1 MNNNNKG
8 KNMTNLKKLGLSAL
22 AGSLVAVSAQA
33 GEIAVTGSANVTYVT
48 GEKVN
53 GGKTIGTDRDVAFT
67 GTGEMDN
74 GWTFKVSTLLT
85 DAYAVSSSFTSLTMG
100 SLGTVSFGTDTGGAS
115 YKYDEEVPQAYEQI
129 SDAQQTSANI
139 VGNQMDSNSIVYNSP
154 SFDIAGASISLDAE
168 FSPNANGAGAGD
180 GATTTKVSAYD
191 SATDGFGG
199 NFGKG
204 YGLGA
209 TIKYAGLTAG
219 AYGSERENRDP
230 TTTLAAGKVRDAF
243 EGVWYA
249 KYSVGPVS
257 FGYSESYL
265 DSGLNAAGGDNAAT
279 AKTVRL
285 ASGIFEGEQ
294 FSVAFNVNE
303 NLSVSYT
310 DSSDSYDEQS
320 AATTDIADVSMD
332 TKAIQIAYSM
342 GAMSV
347 KAYNMDTKNP
357 GYDNDASDTSITEIA
372 LGLAF

>member
-48 GEKVN
+48 GEAAN

-129 SDAQQTSANI
+129 SDAVQTSANI

-154 SFDIAGASISLDAE
+154 SFDIAGASISFDGE
-168 FSPNANGAGAGD
+168 FSPNADGEGAGD
-180 GATTTKVSAYD
+180 GGTTEKVAAYV
-191 SATDGFGG
+191 AGTTGHGG

-230 TTTLAAGKVRDAF
+230 STGATKVRDAF

-320 AATTDIADVSMD
+320 KATTDVADVSMD

>member
-85 DAYAVSSSFTSLTMG
+85 DAYSVSSSFTSLTMG

-129 SDAQQTSANI
+129 SDAVQTSANI

-168 FSPNANGAGAGD
+168 FSPNADGEGAGD
-180 GATTTKVSAYD
+180 GATTEKVAAYD
-191 SATDGFGG
+191 STAGHGG
-199 NFGKG
+199 NYGKG

-219 AYGSERENRDP
+219 AYGNERENRDP
-230 TTTLAAGKVRDAF
+230 TLVGDKVRDAF

-265 DSGLNAAGGDNAAT
+265 DAGLNATDT
-279 AKTVRL
+279 AETDAKVVRV

-310 DSSDSYDEQS
+310 DSSDVYDEQ
-320 AATTDIADVSMD
+320 AATTTVADVSMD

-357 GYDNDASDTSITEIA
+357 GYDNDATDSSITEIA

>member
-1 MNNNNKG
+1 
-8 KNMTNLKKLGLSAL
+8 MTNLKKLGLSAL

-85 DAYAVSSSFTSLTMG
+85 DAYTVSSSFTSLTMG

-168 FSPNANGAGAGD
+168 FSPNANGVGAGD
-180 GATTTKVSAYD
+180 GATTSKVAAYAN
-191 SATDGFGG
+191 SSTGGSGSGG
-199 NFGKG
+199 NYGKG

-230 TTTLAAGKVRDAF
+230 TVGAGKVRDAF

-310 DSSDSYDEQS
+310 DSSDNYDEQS
-320 AATTDIADVSMD
+320 NTKGGTETVDVSMD

>member
-8 KNMTNLKKLGLSAL
+8 KNMINLKKLGLSAL

-168 FSPNANGAGAGD
+168 FSPNADGEGAGD
-180 GATTTKVSAYD
+180 GVTTEKEAAYD
-191 SATDGFGG
+191 TTAGHGG

-219 AYGSERENRDP
+219 AYGNERENRDP
-230 TTTLAAGKVRDAF
+230 TLVGDKVRDAF

-249 KYSVGPVS
+249 KYSYGPVS
-257 FGYSESYL
+257 VGYSESYL
-265 DSGLNAAGGDNAAT
+265 DSGLNGADAAAT
-279 AKTVRL
+279 GSKTVRV
-285 ASGIFEGEQ
+285 ATGIFDGEQ

-310 DSSDSYDEQS
+310 DSSDSYDDQS
-320 AATTDIADVSMD
+320 NTAGGTEVADVSMD

>member
-1 MNNNNKG
+1 
-8 KNMTNLKKLGLSAL
+8 MTNLKKLGLSAL

-85 DAYAVSSSFTSLTMG
+85 DAYSVSSSFTSLTMG
-100 SLGTVSFGTDTGGAS
+100 SLGTISFGTDTGGAS
-115 YKYDEEVPQAYEQI
+115 YKYDEEVPQAYEQV
-129 SDAQQTSANI
+129 SDASQTSANI

-154 SFDIAGASISLDAE
+154 SFDLGGASISVDAE
-168 FSPNANGAGAGD
+168 FSPNADGEGSGD
-180 GATTTKVSAYD
+180 GGTTSKVAAYSTTT
-191 SATDGFGG
+191 GHGG

-209 TIKYAGLTAG
+209 TLKFEGLQAGI
-219 AYGSERENRDP
+219 YGNERENRNAG
-230 TTTLAAGKVRDAF
+230 TGLTLDQDSF

-249 KYSVGPVS
+249 KYSVGPIA

-265 DSGLNAAGGDNAAT
+265 DVGSNAADAAAT
-279 AKTVRL
+279 ASKSVRA
-285 ASGIFEGEQ
+285 ASGIFSGEQ
-294 FSVAFNVNE
+294 MSVAFNVNE
-303 NLSVSYT
+303 NLSISWT
-310 DSSDSYDEQS
+310 SSEDTYDDQS
-320 AATTDIADVSMD
+320 NVKGGTEIVDVTVDAT
-332 TKAIQIAYSM
+332 AIQVAYSM
-342 GAMSV
+342 GAMSI
-347 KAYNMDTKNP
+347 KAYNIETDNP
-357 GYDNDASDTSITEIA
+357 GYDNDAEKTSVTEIA